1 MQVISCPQHNGDF
14 IFPCPLG
21 HFETW
26 TSVPSSSVSM
36 SFTKGAS
43 HLAQVALTAMPHLLH
58 LYVAIDF
65 SICLK
70 FHTNRIKDTS
80 YMFKLE
86 VGNLEGLVNGRFF
99 VFVPCV
105 FQKIKKG
112 SQLATFLVLQYL
124 QIIWRSGRDLNPR
137 HPA

>member
-14 IFPCPLG
+14 IFPCPFG

-58 LYVAIDF
+58 SYVAIDF

-70 FHTNRIKDTS
+70 FHSNRIKDTS

-105 FQKIKKG
+105 FQKIKKKVANW
-112 SQLATFLVLQYL
+112 LPF
-124 QIIWRSGRDLNPR
+124 
-137 HPA
+137 